1 MHRKLRRRRQ
11 SLLTVTQALLVL
23 AASWH
28 ARATD
33 LTVRVTTAD
42 HAPLAGAVIALYPS
56 ALLPPPAAREWI
68 MDQVDKRFVP
78 TLLAIHRGD
87 TVSFPNSDDIRHHV
101 YSFSPAR
108 TFELPLYHGIP
119 ADPVRFEQAGKV
131 VLGCNIHD
139 RMAAH
144 IYVLDT
150 PLFAIATEG
159 EHVFV
164 DLVPGRYELALFHPG
179 QPAADDGR
187 RSAVTV
193 QASGAQG
200 VTLVAAQVEPPVEA
214 AGELSPLERKF
225 RELRRAPR

>member
-11 SLLTVTQALLVL
+11 CLLTVTPALFVL
-23 AASWH
+23 ATSWS

-42 HAPLAGAVIALYPS
+42 HAPLAGAVLALYPS
-56 ALLPPPAAREWI
+56 AQIPPPAAREWI

-101 YSFSPAR
+101 YSFSPAH

-150 PLFAIATEG
+150 PLFAIAAEG
-159 EHVFV
+159 EHAFV
-164 DLVPGRYELALFHPG
+164 GLPPGNYELALFHPEL
-179 QPAADDGR
+179 PAAEDGR
-187 RSAVTV
+187 RSNVTV
-193 QASGAQG
+193 QASGAQR
-200 VTLVAAQVEPPVEA
+200 VTLVAAPAEPPAAV